1 MSKKYS
7 LLDSEMKEWEHK
19 YRRVIDPSEYVILR
33 IDGRAFH
40 TFTRGLDK
48 PFDSNLKDSMVYTSE
63 ALAKGIQGV
72 RLVYTQS
79 DEISVLI
86 TSWKDGAFNPKP
98 ELPFGGVEAKLVSLS
113 ASIASTAFNWYGD
126 TLGWSKAN
134 FDSRVFTFP
143 GTEEGRELVSKYF
156 LWRHRDAVKNSVSMA
171 ASAHFSHKELH
182 QKSVS
187 DRLMMLQQKGV
198 DWEDTY
204 QDPFK
209 YGTYLYPVVV
219 KHMLEDGEVYY
230 RRNWDT
236 SSHKTSANVRVHIPS
251 IPAVDTST
259 S

>member
-48 PFDSNLKDSMVYTSE
+48 PFDSSLKDSMVYTAE
-63 ALAKGIQGV
+63 ALAKEIQGV

-113 ASIASTAFNWYGD
+113 ASIATTAFNWYGG

-143 GTEEGRELVSKYF
+143 GTEEGRELVGRYF
-156 LWRHRDAVKNSVSMA
+156 LWRHRDTVKNSVSMA

-182 QKSVS
+182 QKSVA

-198 DWEDTY
+198 NWEDAY
-204 QDPFK
+204 PASLK
-209 YGTYLYPVVV
+209 YGTYLYPATIQ
-219 KHMLEDGEVYY
+219 LTSDTGEEYLRSRWY
-230 RRNWDT
+230 TT
-236 SSHKTSANVRVHIPS
+236 SPKNPMSVHTHIPS
-251 IPAVDTST
+251 VPALDNS
-259 S
+259 SS